1 MKSLKSV
8 IVGLILIFA
17 CWAMVLISVNVRFG
31 TSQVFDQAEDKSV
44 RNYYL
49 PNVGSNYDVQTSH
62 IINMMGNSWIHS
74 SNLPVRYNNYDL
86 YSEQRE

>member
-17 CWAMVLISVNVRFG
+17 CWAMVLISVNVKIG
-31 TSQVFDQAEDKSV
+31 TSTVFDQAKDNSE

-49 PNVGSNYDVQTSH
+49 PNVGANYDVQTSN
-62 IINMMGNSWIHS
+62 IIKMVDNSWVHS
-74 SNLPVRYNNYDL
+74 SNLPVQHNNYDL
-86 YSEQRE
+86 Y